1 VSTPA
6 KHPAV
11 SAGPWWWV
19 PTLYFAE
26 AVPLVVVTFL
36 TTVMYKRLDVPN
48 RDITLIAG
56 WLYLPWVIKPLWSM
70 VVEGTSTRRRWTL
83 ATEVLVAVGLGV
95 LAIVVGWAES
105 IPATIVVF
113 AALAFLSATHDV
125 AADGF
130 YLAALDDR
138 QQAFFVGIRATSYRI
153 ANVLGRG
160 LLVMLAGG
168 IETATGDVRAAWRWV
183 YAILGVVFLA
193 TAGYH
198 AAVLPLPAADRRHE
212 GPVLS
217 FAALGQPVLSFFRKP
232 GIARMLA
239 FLLLYRLA
247 EAQLVSLV
255 SPFLLD
261 DRGRGGL
268 GLTTSEVG
276 FVYGTL
282 GIAMLSL
289 GGILGGMLVARDGLG
304 RWLWPMALAINLP
317 NLAYVWL
324 AFAQP
329 ESLWA
334 ISLAVGFE
342 QFGYGFGFTAYMVYC
357 MVVARGDHQTVHYA
371 LCTGFMAAGMMLPG
385 MASGW
390 IQEQVGYP
398 SFFLWVMVATI
409 PGLVAT
415 AFIPLDAG
423 EGRRQLA

>member
-1 VSTPA
+1 MNTPA

-130 YLAALDDR
+130 YLAALNDR

>member
-1 VSTPA
+1 MNTPA
-6 KHPAV
+6 KYPAV

>member
-1 VSTPA
+1 MSTPA
-6 KHPAV
+6 KHPAA

-95 LAIVVGWAES
+95 LAIVVGWADS
-105 IPATIVVF
+105 ISATIVVF

>member
-1 VSTPA
+1 MNTPA
-6 KHPAV
+6 KYPAV

-268 GLTTSEVG
+268 GLSTSEVG

-289 GGILGGMLVARDGLG
+289 GGILGGLLVARDGLG

>member
-1 VSTPA
+1 V
-6 KHPAV
+6 KHPGA

-70 VVEGTSTRRRWTL
+70 VVEGTSTRRRWTI

-95 LAIVVGWAES
+95 LAIVVGGADS

-130 YLAALDDR
+130 YLAALNDR

-183 YAILGVVFLA
+183 YALLGVVFLA

-198 AAVLPLPAADRRHE
+198 AAVLPLPAADQRHA
-212 GPVLS
+212 GQVLS
-217 FAALGQPVLSFFRKP
+217 FAALGRPVLSFFRKP

-261 DRGRGGL
+261 DRGSGGL

-282 GIAMLSL
+282 GIVMLSL